1 MNMEKYQE
9 LAERAT
15 ARALD
20 NMQSNTDAGGELS
33 LAVAAWDAVMGMAS
47 PDVLA
52 DLDQY
57 VLTDDGGYEVPRVC
71 ICPPD
76 LLARG
81 GYKGGCPVHG
91 A

>member
-1 MNMEKYQE
+1 MEKYKE

-15 ARALD
+15 KHALD
-20 NMQSNTDAGGELS
+20 NIQSNIDAGAELS
-33 LAVAAWDAVMGMAS
+33 LAAAAWDAVMGMAS

-52 DLDQY
+52 NLNEY
-57 VLTDDGGYEVPRVC
+57 VLTDDDGYEIKRDC

-81 GYKGGCPVHG
+81 GFRGGCPVHR